1 MRRTSVLILPMA
13 LLIGALL
20 PHPASA
26 EATETPPF
34 SFLRQNE
41 DWSSFAD
48 EARDGP
54 ILERIKHVA
63 LSDDGS
69 RWASFGGT
77 LRGRGEGWES
87 FGLVSGGNS
96 SDTFSV
102 WRLLAHGDFRLSPRF
117 RAFVEIK
124 SALSDSRDL
133 PGGTRVVDA
142 DNLEVQQLFIDTEL
156 FSRSRVKATL
166 RVGRQA
172 FLLGRGRLVAPR
184 IWANTLRSWDGLN
197 ARVEHGSW
205 QTDLFWSRPTVTD
218 ATDLNRADSDR
229 VFYGGYTKREAADKT
244 LEFYI
249 LGIDHDDVVTIN
261 GSTGPED
268 RRTFGAR
275 AVIAKKKPLTFEFE
289 SAFQSGNV
297 GSDDVRAWMATA
309 EATWRPRGCR
319 LKPTLRLLLDV
330 ASGDDAAGGDVGTFN
345 QLFPLGHGNLGA
357 ADLVSRQNIIA
368 PSLHLTVK
376 PTDRTTLRL
385 AMHQFHRES
394 RGDGVYAVSGAEFVN
409 AAAGISR
416 EIASELD
423 FAIIVAL
430 NSRLRLE
437 VGGARVYAGDFLEQ
451 AGRTEDL
458 TFGYGQ
464 LEFRF

>member
-1 MRRTSVLILPMA
+1 LLIA
-13 LLIGALL
+13 LLVGLL
-20 PHPASA
+20 FPNLTNA
-26 EATETPPF
+26 EANDSPPF

-41 DWSSFAD
+41 DWSGFAD
-48 EARDGP
+48 EAQDGP
-54 ILERIKHVA
+54 IFERIKHLP

-77 LRGRGEGWES
+77 LRARGEGWES
-87 FGLVSGGNS
+87 FGLTSIGNS

-142 DNLEVQQLFIDTEL
+142 DNLEVQQLFVDTEL
-156 FSRSRVKATL
+156 FSRGRVKATL

-197 ARVEHGSW
+197 ARIQHGDWYS
-205 QTDLFWSRPTVTD
+205 DLFWTRPTVTD
-218 ATDLNRADSDR
+218 ETDLNRADSDR
-229 VFYGGYTKREAADKT
+229 VFYGGYTKRDRAHQT

-249 LGIDHDDVVTIN
+249 LGFDHDDARTIN
-261 GSTGPED
+261 GTTGPED

-275 AVIAKKKPLTFEFE
+275 AVFAKQKPLTFEFE

-297 GSDDVRAWMATA
+297 GSDDVQAWMATA
-309 EATWRPRGCR
+309 EATWRPSGCR
-319 LKPTLRLLLDV
+319 LKPTVRLLLDV
-330 ASGDDAAGGDVGTFN
+330 ASGDDAAGGDVETFN

-368 PSLHLTVK
+368 PSLHVTVK

-385 AMHQFHRES
+385 AMHQFFRES

-409 AAAGISR
+409 ATAGTSR

-423 FAIIVAL
+423 VAIIVAL
-430 NSRLRLE
+430 NSKLRLE
-437 VGGARVYAGDFLEQ
+437 VGGARVYAGNFLEQ